1 MIKYKNLTVEVTQE
15 HINKGTP
22 VHCNDCAMSLAFSDA
37 LLKVYSSECL
47 VTTKMSNG
55 EVSLEY
61 VVDSNG
67 CELTANLDSD
77 IINLQYKLDAF
88 VKEYD
93 DNFVTRGTDES
104 TIPRD
109 KFTPKHCVPF
119 TFDVSLPVWHKN
131 TINILYKNNKKG
143 KQNEI

>member
-1 MIKYKNLTVEVTQE
+1 MTKYKKLTVEVTQE

-77 IINLQYKLDAF
+77 IINLQYKIDAF
-88 VKEYD
+88 VNEYD
-93 DNFVTRGTDES
+93 NSFLSSHGHNTMPLAD
-104 TIPRD
+104 
-109 KFTPKHCVPF
+109 FTPRYCVPF
-119 TFDVSLPVWHKN
+119 TFDVRLPV
-131 TINILYKNNKKG
+131 
-143 KQNEI
+143 

>member
-1 MIKYKNLTVEVTQE
+1 MTKYKNLTVEVTQE

-47 VTTKMSNG
+47 VTTRMSNG

-61 VVDSNG
+61 LVDSNG
-67 CELTANLDSD
+67 CELIANLDSD

-88 VKEYD
+88 VNEYD
-93 DNFVTRGTDES
+93 NNFLANDGHNTMPLANF
-104 TIPRD
+104 I
-109 KFTPKHCVPF
+109 PKHCVPW
-119 TFDVSLPVWHKN
+119 TFDVRLPV
-131 TINILYKNNKKG
+131 
-143 KQNEI
+143 